1 MYEDYLHYSFLLRL
15 EEIIIQKVIIHKKD
29 DDDGNKPVKI
39 RILDVGCGNR
49 ILGRKIIMLFRDNTS
64 AANIEIIGLDASRA
78 MLKEAKRLCKEE
90 NVSQTQIRV
99 ILGKADNYPSEEL
112 RILGDDINGDND
124 EDNRKFDMIISG
136 FFFIHAETKTQ
147 LQNFMNQISQHLKP
161 GGTTLH
167 IIPNPSNEDI
177 AEKKD
182 GYAFRAMLPLMV
194 QDNGGEVKLEKEI
207 ELFDYFW
214 RPSTYKDVVQQAG
227 LIHFSFEN
235 AIIAPNSKL
244 ASSSADELPIRVA
257 ILEATKP

>member
-39 RILDVGCGNR
+39 RILDVGCGNC
-49 ILGRKIIMLFRDNTS
+49 ILGRKITRLFRDNTS
-64 AANIEIIGLDASRA
+64 ATNIEIIGLDASKA

-136 FFFIHAETKTQ
+136 FFFIHAETKTL
-147 LQNFMNQISQHLKP
+147 LQNFMNEMSQHLKP

-167 IIPNPSNEDI
+167 IIPNPSII
-177 AEKKD
+177 AEKED
-182 GYAFRAMLPLMV
+182 GCAFRAMLPLMV
-194 QDNGGEVKLEKEI
+194 QGTGGEAKLEKEI

-244 ASSSADELPIRVA
+244 ASSSADELH
-257 ILEATKP
+257 